1 VSCEALIESYEADAE
16 VIDPRLLFEVADPAK
31 RRKLNAIAPHSKQM
45 RRAAQRLRDGE
56 AAAVEAGRVRR
67 LPGAESIDWLAGDP
81 RVGVLVAPDDTV
93 RLAEPHEIVHI

>member
-45 RRAAQRLRDGE
+45 RRAAQRLRGGE
-56 AAAVEAGRVRR
+56 ALAVEAGRVRR